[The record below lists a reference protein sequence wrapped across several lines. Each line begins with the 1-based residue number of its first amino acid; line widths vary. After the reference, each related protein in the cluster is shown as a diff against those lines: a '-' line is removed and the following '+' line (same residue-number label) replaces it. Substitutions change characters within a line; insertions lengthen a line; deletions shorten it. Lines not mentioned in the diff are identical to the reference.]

1 MSTTQINL
9 HYIRA
14 AILANTGVDL
24 GFDKIKKLLVEEKL
38 ITQSQASKIKILKNY
53 NEYYDDYTTGRSS
66 SSSGSSNKEKQ

>member
-24 GFDKIKKLLVEEKL
+24 GFDEIKKLLVEEKF

-53 NEYYDDYTTGRSS
+53 NQYYDDYTIGRSS
-66 SSSGSSNKEKQ
+66 SSRSLSKEDKK

>member
-24 GFDKIKKLLVEEKL
+24 EFNEIKKLLVEKEFRIYQNL
-38 ITQSQASKIKILKNY
+38 IELKIPI
-53 NEYYDDYTTGRSS
+53 
-66 SSSGSSNKEKQ
+66 Q

>member
-24 GFDKIKKLLVEEKL
+24 EFNEIKKLLVEEKL

-66 SSSGSSNKEKQ
+66 SSSVLSNKEK

>member
-24 GFDKIKKLLVEEKL
+24 GFDEIKKLLVEENL
-38 ITQSQASKIKILKNY
+38 ITQSQPSKIKILKNY
-53 NEYYDDYTTGRSS
+53 SEYYDDYTIGKS
-66 SSSGSSNKEKQ
+66 SSSGGSSNEEK

>member
-24 GFDKIKKLLVEEKL
+24 EFNEIKKLLVEEKL

-53 NEYYDDYTTGRSS
+53 SEYYDDYTIGRSS
-66 SSSGSSNKEKQ
+66 SSSSSSKEEK